1 MAGASEGACPQG
13 AELIRAETFM
23 SPTTKHY
30 SRIDAQPLFE
40 ELLGTVRKMGFGQW
54 IYSAVPICHPAD
66 DPCVNRISSY
76 PDGFIDDHNGA
87 DFAAIDPSTPYWIR
101 HESPASYRTVRRS
114 VALSSRQLKLMSL
127 NHEYR
132 VNKGVVIPI
141 ANVIGFKAVLALA
154 YDGSDKELDSHLAKM
169 CKELV
174 PASRTFNQQFLLRH
188 KAHFLNHR
196 LPKLT
201 MQKKRVAALLA
212 RGHFTKQVADML
224 GISVNAVDKHIAGI
238 KQAMHSRTLAEAV
251 AMAVQWELI

>member
-1 MAGASEGACPQG
+1 MP
-13 AELIRAETFM
+13 
-23 SPTTKHY
+23 PTTKHY

-40 ELLGTVRKMGFGQW
+40 ELLGTAREMGFGQW
-54 IYSAVPICHPAD
+54 IYSAVPTCHPAD
-66 DPCVNRISSY
+66 DPRVNRISSY
-76 PDGFIDDHNGA
+76 PGGFIDDYNGA
-87 DFAAIDPSTPYWIR
+87 DFAAVDPSTPYWIR

-127 NHEYR
+127 NHDYR

-154 YDGSDKELDSHLAKM
+154 YDGSGKDLDSHLAKI
-169 CKELV
+169 CNELV
-174 PASRTFNQQFLLRH
+174 PAARTFNQQFLLRH

-201 MQKKRVAALLA
+201 MQQKRVAALLA
-212 RGHFTKQVADML
+212 RGHLTKQVADML
-224 GISVNAVDKHIAGI
+224 GISINAVDKHIAGI
-238 KQAMHSRTLAEAV
+238 KQAMHSRTLAQAA